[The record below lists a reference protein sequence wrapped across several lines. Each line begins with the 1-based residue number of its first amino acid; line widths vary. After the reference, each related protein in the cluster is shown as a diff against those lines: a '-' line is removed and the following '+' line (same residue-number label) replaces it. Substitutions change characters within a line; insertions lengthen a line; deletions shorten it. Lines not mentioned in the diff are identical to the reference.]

1 MMQDGLSSDETISAT
16 QEYKDAA
23 EQLKVV
29 KEAAA
34 QTNGK

>member
-1 MMQDGLSSDETISAT
+1 MSSDETITAT

-29 KEAAA
+29 KHAGT
-34 QTNGK
+34 QNGA